1 MTSNS
6 YPGNLVIIR
15 GRGVSSVRL
24 ALGCAAVAG
33 LAGLA
38 LSNMPASATPGSVKT
53 GTVKAGTVRAGT
65 VAVVD
70 KAEAVKLAFTQ
81 ALIVNRQLGNP
92 LSQGELRLRPV
103 PATDLRA
110 AAREGVPSV
119 ADIRTRVA
127 RDRKNI
133 SAHFGSAALLAREN
147 HNVDLTMVHFADP
160 NLRALEDGVSQ
171 VAFTSVTVSGNTA
184 TITAKAHEWTKSVAR
199 QTAGGNWLEVS
210 PEGDMIYNAK
220 LSMGPTG
227 TWLVTDMIGGFANGS
242 GP

>member
-15 GRGVSSVRL
+15 GRSVSSVRL

-38 LSNMPASATPGSVKT
+38 LSNMPASATPGSVKA
-53 GTVKAGTVRAGT
+53 GTVKAGTVRAGTVRAGT

-92 LSQGELRLRPV
+92 LSQGVLRLRPV

-133 SAHFGSAALLAREN
+133 SAHFGSA
-147 HNVDLTMVHFADP
+147 
-160 NLRALEDGVSQ
+160 
-171 VAFTSVTVSGNTA
+171 VASTRSS
-184 TITAKAHEWTKSVAR
+184 KMS
-199 QTAGGNWLEVS
+199 
-210 PEGDMIYNAK
+210 
-220 LSMGPTG
+220 
-227 TWLVTDMIGGFANGS
+227 
-242 GP
+242 